1 MPIRLTILI
10 RKLPSISV
18 EEFNKY
24 WVRQPPAPYSP
35 TKSTHADTS
44 RQSDAH
50 PSTFLSVPIVQEKII
65 KYQQFHASHPF
76 SAGLKTHG
84 LPVADYDGGAEF
96 WAETYEDM
104 MAVFQDPEYTRI
116 VVPDEKKFLD
126 REKAVM
132 MLGWEEVKWDDR
144 KPAEGVKVEL
154 VTRQG

>member
-10 RKLPSISV
+10 RKLPSIST

-24 WVRQPPAPYSP
+24 W
-35 TKSTHADTS
+35 
-44 RQSDAH
+44 SDSH
-50 PSTFLSVPIVQEKII
+50 PSTFLSVPIVQEKLI

-104 MAVFQDPEYTRI
+104 MAVFQDPEYERI
-116 VVPDEKKFLD
+116 VVPDEMKFLD

-132 MLGWEEVKWDDR
+132 MLGWEEVKWDNH

-154 VTRQG
+154 VTK

>member
-10 RKLPSISV
+10 RKLPSIST

-24 WVRQPPAPYSP
+24 WVRPQFLATSSA
-35 TKSTHADTS
+35 STLITVTFPV
-44 RQSDAH
+44 SDSH
-50 PSTFLSVPIVQEKII
+50 PSTFLSVPIVQEKLI

-104 MAVFQDPEYTRI
+104 MAVFQDPEYEKI
-116 VVPDEKKFLD
+116 VVPDEMKFLD

-132 MLGWEEVKWDDR
+132 MLGWEEVKWDDH
-144 KPAEGVKVEL
+144 KPAAGVKVEL
-154 VTRQG
+154 VTR

>member
-10 RKLPSISV
+10 RKLPSIST
-18 EEFNKY
+18 EEFNTY
-24 WVRQPPAPYSP
+24 WSN
-35 TKSTHADTS
+35 
-44 RQSDAH
+44 AH
-50 PSTFLSVPIVQEKII
+50 PSTFLSVPIVQEKLI

-96 WAETYEDM
+96 WAETYEDI
-104 MAVFQDPEYTRI
+104 MAVFQDPEYERI

-132 MLGWEEVKWDDR
+132 MLGWEEVKWDDH

-154 VTRQG
+154 VTK